1 MPSPFPGMDPYLEER
16 SLWPDMHLRLINHI
30 AEALQPQVRP
40 KYLARINERVEL
52 AGFGQNYVPDVM
64 VVEPPRESLRTQI
77 QSGAL
82 VADEPQLIGLLDEER
97 HVPYLELIYR
107 ETGDVVTLIEV
118 LSPANKVGNGR
129 EKYLQKQDDLL
140 NTQVNLVEIDLL
152 SGPTATLARAFEIT
166 SPPGWRYIVSIS
178 RPHRR
183 SQLEFYAIPLPARLP
198 RCRIPLRRADPD
210 VVLDLPAVFTRCYEV
225 GGYDLLIDYQQA
237 PPVALNKAEAE
248 WMTTLLVDQ
257 GLR

>member
-1 MPSPFPGMDPYLEER
+1 MPSPFPGMDPYIEER

-129 EKYLQKQDDLL
+129 EKYLQKQDDFPGAL
-140 NTQVNLVEIDLL
+140 
-152 SGPTATLARAFEIT
+152 TAYAAVAAKFPEEKQPRAAMEMLAASLRA
-166 SPPGWRYIVSIS
+166 
-178 RPHRR
+178 
-183 SQLEFYAIPLPARLP
+183 
-198 RCRIPLRRADPD
+198 
-210 VVLDLPAVFTRCYEV
+210 
-225 GGYDLLIDYQQA
+225 
-237 PPVALNKAEAE
+237 
-248 WMTTLLVDQ
+248 
-257 GLR
+257 